1 MAYQNGYGH
10 PPGYTSGYAYPP
22 APGPYASPATQQYPA
37 HPEYGGYPPDP
48 YRPPPPPAPPR
59 APVGVHIV
67 AVLQYVTGIV
77 LILAAVAIGIVT
89 FNEGRVGDT
98 ELPESVRGAVTGAG
112 IAIAALALVAGLIA
126 ISIGR
131 RVHRGRQGARVLV
144 LVLSALSLAANVY
157 TLITTGVADP
167 LSGLV
172 LPTLYLVLLNTR
184 AARDWFRYRRA
195 Y

>member
-10 PPGYTSGYAYPP
+10 PPGYASGYAYPP
-22 APGPYASPATQQYPA
+22 APGYPATQQWPA
-37 HPEYGGYPPDP
+37 HPEYGGGYPPDP
-48 YRPPPPPAPPR
+48 YGPPPPPPAPPR

-67 AVLQYVTGIV
+67 AVMQYLTGVV
-77 LILAAVAIGIVT
+77 LLLAAVAIGVVT
-89 FNEGRVGDT
+89 FNDGRIGDT

-126 ISIGR
+126 IAIGR
-131 RVHRGRQGARVLV
+131 RVHRGKQWARVLV
-144 LVLSALSLAANVY
+144 LILSALSLAANVY
-157 TLITTGVADP
+157 SVVTTGVADP

-184 AARDWFRYRRA
+184 AARDWFRYRRT

>member
-10 PPGYTSGYAYPP
+10 PPGYASGYAYPP
-22 APGPYASPATQQYPA
+22 PGYPAGYPATQQYPA
-37 HPEYGGYPPDP
+37 YPDP
-48 YRPPPPPAPPR
+48 YGAPPPPPAPPR

-67 AVLQYVTGIV
+67 AVLQYLTGIV
-77 LILAAVAIGIVT
+77 LVLAAVAIGVVT
-89 FNEGRVGDT
+89 FNDGRIGDT
-98 ELPESVRGAVTGAG
+98 ELPGSVRGAVTGAG
-112 IAIAALALVAGLIA
+112 LAIAALCLVAGLIA
-126 ISIGR
+126 IAIGR

-144 LVLSALSLAANVY
+144 LVLSALSLAMNVY
-157 TLITTGVADP
+157 SLVTTGVADP

-195 Y
+195 YST